1 MIELTDL
8 GWRPVFQAQTA
19 DDDLAALAPVRVMA
33 VHRGRISVA
42 GEDGAEDVH
51 PHIPGAE
58 DEEDFATIG
67 DWILLDRQT
76 RQPMRLLERFSLF
89 KRRAPGAGVG
99 IQLIAANV
107 DTVFIVSSCN
117 DDFNIARLE
126 RFLVLAREAGVEPVI
141 VLTKADLADAPGDYA
156 RQAEKLQP
164 GLLVETVDAHDRD
177 SVACLSA
184 WCGAGQT
191 VAFIGTSGVGKSTLI
206 NTLTQSHQ
214 ATGGIR
220 EDDAKGRH
228 TTTSRS
234 LHRLDQGGWLLDTPG
249 MRELQI
255 TDSASG
261 LEDLFGDIM
270 ELETQCKFNN
280 CAHQSEPG
288 CAVKAAIEAGEL
300 DPDRMARWRK
310 LAAEDALNTET
321 IAQRHSR
328 DRQFGKMVKSAMKEK
343 KDRR

>member
-1 MIELTDL
+1 MTTLKDL
-8 GWRPVFQAQTA
+8 GWTSAFQAQTA
-19 DDDLAALAPVRVMA
+19 EDDLEQVTPVRVMA
-33 VHRGRISVA
+33 VHRGRITVA
-42 GEDGAEDVH
+42 GPDVAEDVH
-51 PHIPGAE
+51 PHIPDAE
-58 DEEDFATIG
+58 REEEFATIG
-67 DWILLDRQT
+67 DWILLDCET
-76 RQPMRLLERFSLF
+76 RQPVRLLDRFSLF

-117 DDFNIARLE
+117 DDFNVARLE
-126 RFLVLAREAGVEPVI
+126 RFLVLALEAGALPVI
-141 VLTKADLADAPGDYA
+141 VLTKADLADAPGEYA
-156 RQAEKLQP
+156 KEAAKLQP
-164 GLLVETVDAHDRD
+164 GLLVETVDAHGEA

-184 WCGAGQT
+184 WCGTGQT

-255 TDSASG
+255 TDSAAG

-280 CAHQSEPG
+280 CAHESEPG
-288 CAVKAAIEAGEL
+288 CAVKAAIEAGDL
-300 DPDRMARWRK
+300 DPDRVTRWRK

-321 IAQRHSR
+321 IAERHTR
-328 DRQFGKMVKSAMKEK
+328 DRQFGKMVKSAMKSK